1 MKNATREM
9 EKIFKV
15 IAIKTGFFF
24 PSESGP
30 HDLGSNIACPEFY

>member
-1 MKNATREM
+1 MKYATLEM

-15 IAIKTGFFF
+15 IAIKTGFFS
-24 PSESGP
+24 SESGS